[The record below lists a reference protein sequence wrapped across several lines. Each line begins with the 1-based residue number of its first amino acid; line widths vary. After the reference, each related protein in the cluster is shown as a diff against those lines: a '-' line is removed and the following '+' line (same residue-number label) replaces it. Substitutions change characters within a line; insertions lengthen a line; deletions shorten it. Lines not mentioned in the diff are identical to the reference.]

1 VRASDLVARL
11 GGDEFVVL
19 LWNIAPEDARMKT
32 FELEDAIAAA
42 TDVGP
47 ARMAV
52 GASAGA
58 AMLAAD
64 DTIADVLARA
74 DAAMY
79 ARKAER
85 RANRV

>member
-1 VRASDLVARL
+1 
-11 GGDEFVVL
+11 

-32 FELEDAIAAA
+32 FELEDAVGAA
-42 TDVGP
+42 THAGP
-47 ARMAV
+47 ARTAV

-58 AMLAAD
+58 AMLAAE
-64 DTIADVLARA
+64 DTTADVLARA

-85 RANRV
+85 RTLKQ